1 MTRNSAAQTSPTNEY
16 EAVAQFRS
24 TLRRFQHVSDEV
36 ARRHGLTA
44 RRYELL
50 VMIAGAPTDRPA
62 STSDVAKRMYVELH
76 TATELVA
83 RAEQAGLV
91 RRTTDTQDRRISR
104 LALTEDGRRRLDAT
118 IEALRPE
125 RERLT
130 ELLADIHRQ
139 AAALAES

>member
-1 MTRNSAAQTSPTNEY
+1 MTRNSAAQTSATNEY

-50 VMIAGAPTDRPA
+50 VMIAAAPSDRPA
-62 STSDVAKRMYVELH
+62 STSDVARRMYLELH

-91 RRTTDTQDRRISR
+91 RRTTDGEDRRISR
-104 LALTEDGRRRLDAT
+104 LTLTDDGRRRLDA
-118 IEALRPE
+118 IIDALRPE
-125 RERLT
+125 RERVT
-130 ELLADIHRQ
+130 ELLADMYRQ
-139 AAALAES
+139 AANLAES